1 MDCGS
6 GGAPRHD
13 LTPRGY
19 QPASSSSCT
28 RQPHPS
34 ANDGAPA
41 SDPRLVKRRRVSQ
54 AASSYAAGVGSE
66 AFAVVDDAS
75 AGKDGVVATK
85 QPEAKDGTV
94 AKPGEEE
101 EELIRSNERKR
112 AASLN

>member
-1 MDCGS
+1 MVR
-6 GGAPRHD
+6 AARHATT
-13 LTPRGY
+13 LRREAT
-19 QPASSSSCT
+19 
-28 RQPHPS
+28 
-34 ANDGAPA
+34 

-54 AASSYAAGVGSE
+54 AASSYAAGAGSE

-94 AKPGEEE
+94 AKPGEEQ

-112 AASLN
+112 GALN